1 MQDWWTDGQTNKLF
15 PADFNQAKTLSYLD
29 PPIQSTVIYT
39 LAAQSNE
46 TKQDWADFRV
56 LIWIGSTISFKIFKL
71 RFYMKLYEIQLY
83 NWYNCFYPRWVPA
96 SATWAWGCSRLELRS
111 ASISDISLSLA
122 LARKN
127 LAYWIFSQATA
138 AASKLLIGLTPRE
151 TLYRHV

>member
-15 PADFNQAKTLSYLD
+15 PADFNQAYLD

-83 NWYNCFYPRWVPA
+83 NWYNCFYPLFLPPLSPCLGDLGMGLQPA
-96 SATWAWGCSRLELRS
+96 GASECFDFRHQFVLSAGTKEFGILDFFPSHSCSQQTSHWFDPQRN
-111 ASISDISLSLA
+111 A
-122 LARKN
+122 
-127 LAYWIFSQATA
+127 
-138 AASKLLIGLTPRE
+138 
-151 TLYRHV
+151 V

>member
-29 PPIQSTVIYT
+29 PPIQSTVIYP

-71 RFYMKLYEIQLY
+71 RFYMKLYEINYIQL
-83 NWYNCFYPRWVPA
+83 
-96 SATWAWGCSRLELRS
+96 L
-111 ASISDISLSLA
+111 
-122 LARKN
+122 
-127 LAYWIFSQATA
+127 
-138 AASKLLIGLTPRE
+138 
-151 TLYRHV
+151 